1 MNQKMD
7 RIKTVDERMQEI
19 NKSIQ
24 DIEDEI
30 SNNRR
35 EQDELRTIGEEMF
48 ALERR
53 FHEIH
58 EDIAS
63 YCQGTDFGMEAVD
76 IQSEREIIYREMISD
91 LERRIE
97 ERKTKLKTL
106 VKEQIT
112 FEGELQNLRR
122 NY

>member
-63 YCQGTDFGMEAVD
+63 YCQGTDFGREAVD

-91 LERRIE
+91 LESRIE

>member
-1 MNQKMD
+1 MD

-48 ALERR
+48 ALERC

-63 YCQGTDFGMEAVD
+63 YCQGTDFGREAVD
-76 IQSEREIIYREMISD
+76 IQFEREIIYREMISD

-106 VKEQIT
+106 VKEQIA